1 MRNFLKKS
9 IDYLF
14 DKALIFS
21 GLCIIILTVIDISNI
36 NEIKGFFFGINDFKY
51 GKIIYYFTILGAL
64 FFGIISTINGKEIDK
79 LEKENNLKSSKIN
92 DLENN
97 LNEVV
102 NETNELFNSY
112 LKLLV
117 KNLNFTHKERI
128 SVYKIY
134 NNRFK
139 LLGRTSVDPILMEIG
154 RSEYPINEGF
164 IGKGWREGE
173 FFIDDLPDP
182 ESGRNGSGL
191 NIYFNRVNQIHSIPR
206 IVIDNMKM
214 KSRTFFIY
222 RINGYDGNP
231 RAVLVFESL
240 DEKSFTKEFIVDKLN
255 GVKQPLIMF
264 IEKNNGIVITENL
277 LEI

>member
-1 MRNFLKKS
+1 MRNFLKNS

-14 DKALIFS
+14 DKSLIFS
-21 GLCIIILTVIDISNI
+21 GLCLVILTAVDISNI
-36 NEIKGFFFGINDFKY
+36 NEWKGLFFGIEDFQY
-51 GKIIYYFTILGAL
+51 GRILYYFTMLCAII
-64 FFGIISTINGKEIDK
+64 FGIISTLSGREIDK
-79 LEKENNLKSSKIN
+79 LEKENNLKSIKIN
-92 DLENN
+92 DLESN

-117 KNLNFTHKERI
+117 KNLNFTHRERI

-154 RSEYPINEGF
+154 RTEYPINEGF

-173 FFIDDLPDP
+173 YFIDDLPDP

-191 NIYFNRVNQIHSIPR
+191 TAYYNRVNLIHPIPR
-206 IVIDNMKM
+206 DVIDNMKM

-240 DEKSFTKEFIVDKLN
+240 DEKTFTKEFIVEKLN

-277 LEI
+277 LGI

>member
-1 MRNFLKKS
+1 MRIFLKNS

-14 DKALIFS
+14 DKSLIFS
-21 GLCIIILTVIDISNI
+21 GLCLVILTAVDISNI
-36 NEIKGFFFGINDFKY
+36 NEWKGLFFGIEDFQY
-51 GKIIYYFTILGAL
+51 GRFLYYFTMLCAII
-64 FFGIISTINGKEIDK
+64 FGIISTLSGKEIDK
-79 LEKENNLKSSKIN
+79 LEKENNLKSIKIN
-92 DLENN
+92 DLESN

-117 KNLNFTHKERI
+117 KNLNFTHRERI

-154 RSEYPINEGF
+154 RTEYPINEGF

-173 FFIDDLPDP
+173 YFIDDLPDP

-191 NIYFNRVNQIHSIPR
+191 TTYYNRVNQIHPIPR
-206 IVIDNMKM
+206 DVIDNMKM

-240 DEKSFTKEFIVDKLN
+240 DEKTFTKEFIVEKLN

-277 LEI
+277 LGI

>member
-1 MRNFLKKS
+1 MRNFLKNS
-9 IDYLF
+9 VDYLF
-14 DKALIFS
+14 DKSLIFS
-21 GLCIIILTVIDISNI
+21 GLCLVILTAVDISNI
-36 NEIKGFFFGINDFKY
+36 TEWKGMFFGIEDFQY
-51 GKIIYYFTILGAL
+51 GRFLYYFTMLCAII
-64 FFGIISTINGKEIDK
+64 FGIISTLSGKEIDK
-79 LEKENNLKSSKIN
+79 LEKENNLKSIKIN
-92 DLENN
+92 DLESN

-117 KNLNFTHKERI
+117 KNLNFTHRERI

-154 RSEYPINEGF
+154 RTEYPINEGF

-173 FFIDDLPDP
+173 YFIDDLPNP

-191 NIYFNRVNQIHSIPR
+191 TAYYNKVNQIHPIPR
-206 IVIDNMKM
+206 DVIDNMKM

-240 DEKSFTKEFIVDKLN
+240 DEKTFTKEFIIEKLN

-277 LEI
+277 LGI

>member
-1 MRNFLKKS
+1 M
-9 IDYLF
+9 
-14 DKALIFS
+14 FS
-21 GLCIIILTVIDISNI
+21 GLCLIILTAVDISNI
-36 NEIKGFFFGINDFKY
+36 NDWKGIFFGIKDFQY
-51 GKIIYYFTILGAL
+51 GRILYYFTMLCAII
-64 FFGIISTINGKEIDK
+64 FGIISTLSGKEIDK
-79 LEKENNLKSSKIN
+79 LEKENNLKSIKIN
-92 DLENN
+92 DLESN

-117 KNLNFTHKERI
+117 KNLNFTHRDRI

-154 RSEYPINEGF
+154 RAEYPINEGF

-173 FFIDDLPDP
+173 YFIDDLPDP

-191 NIYFNRVNQIHSIPR
+191 TAYYNRVNQIHIIPR
-206 IVIDNMKM
+206 DVIDNMKM

-240 DEKSFTKEFIVDKLN
+240 DERTFTKEFIIEKLN

-277 LEI
+277 LGI

>member
-1 MRNFLKKS
+1 MRNFLKNS

-14 DKALIFS
+14 DKSLIFS
-21 GLCIIILTVIDISNI
+21 GLCLVILTAVDISNI
-36 NEIKGFFFGINDFKY
+36 NEWKGLFFGIQDFQY
-51 GKIIYYFTILGAL
+51 GRILYYFTMLCAII
-64 FFGIISTINGKEIDK
+64 FGIISTLSGKEIDK
-79 LEKENNLKSSKIN
+79 LEKENNLKSIKIN
-92 DLENN
+92 DLESN

-117 KNLNFTHKERI
+117 KNLNFTHRERI

-154 RSEYPINEGF
+154 RTEYPINEGF

-173 FFIDDLPDP
+173 YFIDDLPDP

-191 NIYFNRVNQIHSIPR
+191 TAYYNRVNQIHPIPR
-206 IVIDNMKM
+206 DVIDNMKM

-240 DEKSFTKEFIVDKLN
+240 DEKTFTKEFIVEKLN

-277 LEI
+277 LGI

>member
-21 GLCIIILTVIDISNI
+21 GLCIIILTAIDISNI
-36 NEIKGFFFGINDFKY
+36 NEWKGFFFGINDFHY
-51 GKIIYYFTILGAL
+51 GKIIYYFTMLGAL

-79 LEKENNLKSSKIN
+79 LEKDNNLKSLKIN

-173 FFIDDLPDP
+173 LFIDDLPDP
-182 ESGRNGSGL
+182 EGGRNGSGL
-191 NIYFNRVNQIHSIPR
+191 NTYYNRVNQIHPIPR

-240 DEKSFTKEFIVDKLN
+240 NEKSFTKEFIVDKLN

-277 LEI
+277 LDI